1 MKRLLPVL
9 PALCALAAAAYAQF
23 TPPMLAES
31 DLTTV
36 DKGTFLIYQ
45 GDQLLGTE
53 VWAVESSGDSLLVKS
68 RSFQVIGAD
77 TVRKDVAQVLGAE
90 YGLRNYMSKQVYQG
104 HTLSRALILGD
115 TSFMAYRQYDLRG
128 AGDQLVL
135 PPGRMFVMDPKA
147 FICFDL
153 ICRSLKNATFEQRPI
168 LLLVLGPRD
177 SVLQATATDR
187 GIDTVRWGGREVAS
201 HRYRVGDAR
210 TSFDLWALPSGGLL
224 NLEEPHSGLR
234 IERQAEPLKRRAAP
248 APRPKPRPRPHA
260 R

>member
-9 PALCALAAAAYAQF
+9 PALCAVAAAAYGQF
-23 TPPMLAES
+23 NPPPLAES

-45 GDQLLGTE
+45 GNQLLGTE

-68 RSFQVIGAD
+68 RSFQVIGPD
-77 TVRKDVAQVLGAE
+77 TVRKDVAEVVGSE
-90 YGLRNYMSKQVYQG
+90 YGLRNYMSKQTYQG

-115 TSFMAYRQYDLRG
+115 TSFASYRQYDLRG
-128 AGDQLVL
+128 SGDQLVL

-153 ICRSLKNATFEQRPI
+153 ICRSLKGASFEQRPI
-168 LLLVLGPRD
+168 ILLVLGPRD
-177 SVLQATATDR
+177 SVVQATATDR
-187 GIDTVRWGGREVAS
+187 GIDTVTWGGRTIAS

-224 NLEEPHSGLR
+224 NLEEPRSGLR
-234 IERQAEPLKRRAAP
+234 IERQAAPLKRRSATP
-248 APRPKPRPRPHA
+248 PRPRPRPHG